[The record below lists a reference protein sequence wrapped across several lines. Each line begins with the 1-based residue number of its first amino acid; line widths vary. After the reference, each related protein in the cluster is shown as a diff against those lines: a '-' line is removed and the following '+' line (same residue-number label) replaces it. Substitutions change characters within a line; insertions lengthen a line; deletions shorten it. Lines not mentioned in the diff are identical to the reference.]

1 MTPENFGASRRTLR
15 GYGADWLSAS
25 KWYPMRMARHLVAAR
40 PAQQVGRATRHTRGS
55 GAGLG
60 IKRHKPGF
68 FGKARLV
75 FGWFLGEGSDG
86 DAKPVSGIN
95 RGVRGGLEMVVGSVV

>member
-1 MTPENFGASRRTLR
+1 M
-15 GYGADWLSAS
+15 DIKLSALVLT
-25 KWYPMRMARHLVAAR
+25 HLDTRSTGNLMPPSVAVTGFPVGPNR
-40 PAQQVGRATRHTRGS
+40 PPYTVNRPPRRRHTRRS

-68 FGKARLV
+68 IGKARLV